1 MAPSEI
7 LDAALVLT
15 AIVWIGLAAVILID
29 RALYDRW
36 ARRIA
41 MLRGQLIHAS
51 DTALE
56 RLAAGVTVD
65 EFYQL
70 VLGGVPSNVETAL
83 GRALLSRGRHPAIL
97 QLALGASRADVWK
110 RIRAAQILASAR
122 TDDVYHPLDKM
133 LRSGDGVLAAAALRL
148 LVRLDDRPSAE
159 MTVQALR
166 DGVHSRSRIAAAF
179 NAMSVDRA
187 DTLDPL
193 FISGDPSCRYWAAR
207 LVYFLRAHQWAP
219 RVRELMA
226 DRDPFV
232 RRAAVEAIGLIGS
245 HNDAK
250 AVLDLFSD
258 PAPVVRAHAA
268 RAAGEFSG
276 ARITA
281 ALRAL
286 LNDDAWIVRAAA
298 TEVLSAR
305 SFVSAAAASG

>member
-1 MAPSEI
+1 MAPSAA
-7 LDAALVLT
+7 LDAVLVLT
-15 AIVWIGLAAVILID
+15 AIVWLGMAAVILID

-41 MLRGQLIHAS
+41 KLRRQLIRAT

-56 RLAAGVTVD
+56 QLAAGVSVE

-70 VLGGVPSNVETAL
+70 VLDGVPPNVEHAL
-83 GRALLSRGRHPAIL
+83 GRALLSRGRRPAIAR
-97 QLALGASRADVWK
+97 LASGESRANVWK

-122 TDDVYHPLDKM
+122 TDDVHHSLDKM

-148 LVRLDDRPSAE
+148 LVRLDDRRSAE
-159 MTVQALR
+159 LTVQALK

-193 FISGDPSCRYWAAR
+193 FVSGEPSCRYWAAR

-219 RVRELMA
+219 RVRELTA
-226 DRDPFV
+226 DPDPFV
-232 RRAAVEAIGLIGS
+232 RRAAVEAIGAIGS
-245 HNDAK
+245 YNDAK

-268 RAAGEFSG
+268 RAAAEFPG

-281 ALRAL
+281 ALQSL
-286 LNDDAWIVRAAA
+286 LDDDAWIVRAAA
-298 TEVLSAR
+298 AEVLGNR
-305 SFVSAAAASG
+305 RVERAAASG